1 LFVRFARFGYAGANV
16 IEKGNDATGFQVDVE
31 IHYFLGRGA
40 LGEFVA
46 IDFVCEMKAL
56 VVGAHDLRSNSDKVI
71 KVQFAKVENV
81 GFRCENAVLG
91 ALDIILSQIERVA
104 GRIISPVEHDAIKGD
119 VHVAVCVDP
128 IREHTAAVFFERAG
142 EVFPRFD
149 HGRPVLAKQCR
160 ADLHRVLKD
169 WRKCPKE
176 KLWPSRMEQLDG

>member
-1 LFVRFARFGYAGANV
+1 V
-16 IEKGNDATGFQVDVE
+16 QVHD
-31 IHYFLGRGA
+31 FLGRGA
-40 LGEFVA
+40 LGGFAV
-46 IDFVCEMKAL
+46 IDFVREMKAL
-56 VVGAHDLRSNSDKVI
+56 VVDAHDLRSNSDKVI

-91 ALDIILSQIERVA
+91 ALDIILSQIESVT

-142 EVFPRFD
+142 EVFPRLD

-169 WRKCPKE
+169 
-176 KLWPSRMEQLDG
+176 